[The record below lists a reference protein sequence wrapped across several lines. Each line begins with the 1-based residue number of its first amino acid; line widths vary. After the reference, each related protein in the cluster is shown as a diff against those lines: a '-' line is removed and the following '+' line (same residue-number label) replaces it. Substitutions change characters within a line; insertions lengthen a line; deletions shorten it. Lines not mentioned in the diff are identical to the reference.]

1 MVSAPT
7 KPQPTVTQA
16 PTAPLLLRLPEEWQL
31 NDDCVA
37 RLSDLNEGI
46 WFERTAEGTL
56 RIVPPPG
63 NRSSVRAGRIFAQIS
78 HWELDQGRG
87 FAAPADGGFHLPDS
101 SLSIPDASWISD
113 ERLAA
118 IDDDDEQVFVACP
131 DFVLEV
137 RSPSRSLQEQQ
148 TKMAGWIAS
157 GVRLGWLLDAFEET
171 VWVYREGQPEPER
184 LERPMTLSGESVME
198 GLSVDLTRVWRQ
210 TAPAETPS
218 DS

>member
-7 KPQPTVTQA
+7 KPQSTVTQA

-31 NDDCVA
+31 TDDCVA
-37 RLSDLNEGI
+37 QLSDLNEGL
-46 WFERTAEGTL
+46 WFERTAEGAL

-78 HWELDQGRG
+78 RWELDQGRG

-137 RSPSRSLQEQQ
+137 RSPSQTLQERRRRWGSGWP
-148 TKMAGWIAS
+148 TACGSAGCWTRSRKRSGSTAKAS
-157 GVRLGWLLDAFEET
+157 PSLNGW
-171 VWVYREGQPEPER
+171 
-184 LERPMTLSGESVME
+184 
-198 GLSVDLTRVWRQ
+198 
-210 TAPAETPS
+210 TAP
-218 DS
+218 